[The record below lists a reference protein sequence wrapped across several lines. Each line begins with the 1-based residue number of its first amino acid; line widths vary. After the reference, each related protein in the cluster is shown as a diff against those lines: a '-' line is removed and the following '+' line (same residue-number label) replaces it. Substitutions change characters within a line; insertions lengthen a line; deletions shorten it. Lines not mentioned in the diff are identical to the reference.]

1 MPALDYDAFRRS
13 VKKGEILPA
22 YYFHGDEDLLKDD
35 ALRQVLEA
43 AVDSSSRDFNLDR
56 RRAAD
61 LSADD
66 FWSLALTPPMLA
78 ERRAIVIS
86 EVESVQQRRQKS
98 QALRAALL
106 KYLGSPSPETVLIL
120 VQSKREKNDPEVARA
135 ATSVAFDP
143 LPPDRLRRWI
153 RHRAEQEGLDL
164 DEEGSRHLHEAVGD

>member
-1 MPALDYDAFRRS
+1 MPALDYDAFRES

-78 ERRAIVIS
+78 ERPELREPRFLVGVAGAVLVLAVVGAVGWEAHTWIAPAGSGASSLSRGPDRGADPFVRLAGERPGDYRSRFSVIPVS
-86 EVESVQQRRQKS
+86 RDSS
-98 QALRAALL
+98 HRAARPDQPVEL
-106 KYLGSPSPETVLIL
+106 TV
-120 VQSKREKNDPEVARA
+120 DWMAP
-135 ATSVAFDP
+135 
-143 LPPDRLRRWI
+143 
-153 RHRAEQEGLDL
+153 
-164 DEEGSRHLHEAVGD
+164 